1 MRPRSL
7 LFTLFG
13 DFVRYYGGEIWVGSL
28 IRLMQEFDISP
39 QAVRVALS
47 RMTTEGWLQNR
58 KVGKKGYYGLTAQ
71 GERRLAEGA
80 RRIYKLENPA
90 WNGAWLL
97 VTYTIPEK
105 RKAQRDAFRRELA
118 WTGFG
123 QLASSVWISPRD
135 LRLQLLDL
143 SQRYDLGQHIDFFTA
158 SYHGPDENRRLV
170 EKCWDLAAI
179 RHGYSEF
186 ISVYRRKLA
195 QQQRMPD
202 AVCFREE
209 IQLIHAYRKFLFSD
223 PGLPDELLPKRWLGH
238 AAAHLMREYY
248 RLVSPAAHHFFE
260 RIFVGHPE
268 TNTPPARHPGRPH
281 LDPFAEELRRQ
292 QMTGT

>member
-28 IRLMQEFDISP
+28 IRLMQEFDISS

-47 RMTTEGWLQNR
+47 RMVADGWLQNR
-58 KVGKKGYYGLTAQ
+58 KVGKKSYYGLTAQ

-90 WNGAWLL
+90 WNGEWLL

-105 RKAQRDAFRRELA
+105 RKAHRETFRRELA

-135 LRLQLLDL
+135 LRPQLLDL
-143 SQRYDLGQHIDFFTA
+143 SQRYHLGQHIDFFTA
-158 SYHGPDENRRLV
+158 RYHGPDENHTLV

-179 RHGYSEF
+179 QHGYSEF

-248 RLVSPAAHHFFE
+248 RLVSPAAHRFFE

-268 TNTPPARHPGRPH
+268 TNPPPARHPGRPR

>member
-13 DFVRYYGGEIWVGSL
+13 DFVRYYAGEIWVGSL
-28 IRLMQEFDISP
+28 IRLMQEFDISS

-47 RMTTEGWLQNR
+47 RMVADGWLQNR
-58 KVGKKGYYGLTAQ
+58 KVGKKSYYGLTTQ

-80 RRIYKLENPA
+80 RRIYKLENPT
-90 WNGAWLL
+90 WNGEWLL

-105 RKAQRDAFRRELA
+105 RKAHRETFRRELA

-135 LRLQLLDL
+135 LRSQLLDL
-143 SQRYDLGQHIDFFTA
+143 TQRYDLGQHIDFFTA
-158 SYHGPDENRRLV
+158 SYHGPDENHGLV
-170 EKCWDLAAI
+170 EKCWDLTAI
-179 RHGYSEF
+179 QHSYGEF
-186 ISVYRRKLA
+186 ISVYRCKLA

-248 RLVSPAAHHFFE
+248 RLVSPAAHRFFE
-260 RIFVGHPE
+260 RIFVGHPDAS
-268 TNTPPARHPGRPH
+268 TPPSRHPGRPR

-292 QMTGT
+292 PMTGT